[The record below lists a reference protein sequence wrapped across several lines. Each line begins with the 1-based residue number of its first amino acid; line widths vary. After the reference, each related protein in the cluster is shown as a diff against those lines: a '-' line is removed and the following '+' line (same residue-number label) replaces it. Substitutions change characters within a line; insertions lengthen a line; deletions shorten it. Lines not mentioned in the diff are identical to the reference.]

1 MSKCL
6 GEIAY
11 ITKLA
16 GFEHTNYI
24 QGNCTHT
31 KATETDVPLFIG
43 KTVRDGKIDTDFDWY
58 IPKSISD
65 GLERSKLTKKCL
77 VLPYVGTLGDMAIF
91 DGSYPA
97 HLGSNIAKIE
107 LNPNCG
113 YSEEFIYYFLKSPY
127 GQSLLLRDMQGA
139 VQKNITMEA
148 IRKVELPD
156 ISIEHQAKVV
166 SVLKMLDDKI
176 KNNNAI
182 NTELEAIAK
191 TIYDYWFLQ
200 FEFPDENGKP
210 YKSSG
215 GKMIWNEELKREIP
229 EKFKVED
236 ILSMCHVVDCL
247 HSQKPSYLFED
258 EKYYLLTLENLLK
271 DGTIDLSEKFYI
283 SKKDYE
289 EWTSRIEVREN
300 DFVVTNAGRA
310 GDICKLPRNVKCAIG
325 RNITAIRPTEIDPYY
340 LRCFFKS
347 NYLRE
352 QILGNLDCGAFF
364 MSFNV
369 KSIKKLKILVPSQ
382 TVFDNFIEKVK
393 PIILQIEENIIQ
405 NQELASLRDFLL
417 PLLMN
422 GQVTFKED

>member
-24 QGNCTHT
+24 QGHCTHT
-31 KATETDVPLFIG
+31 KANETDVPLFIG

-107 LNPNCG
+107 LNQDCG
-113 YSEEFIYYFLKSPY
+113 YSEEYIYYFLKSPY

-148 IRKVELPD
+148 IRKVELPN
-156 ISIEHQAKVV
+156 ISIEYQAKVV
-166 SVLKMLDDKI
+166 SALKMLDDKI
-176 KNNNAI
+176 ENNNAV
-182 NTELEAIAK
+182 NTELEAMAK

-210 YKSSG
+210 Y
-215 GKMIWNEELKREIP
+215 
-229 EKFKVED
+229 
-236 ILSMCHVVDCL
+236 
-247 HSQKPSYLFED
+247 
-258 EKYYLLTLENLLK
+258 
-271 DGTIDLSEKFYI
+271 
-283 SKKDYE
+283 
-289 EWTSRIEVREN
+289 
-300 DFVVTNAGRA
+300 
-310 GDICKLPRNVKCAIG
+310 
-325 RNITAIRPTEIDPYY
+325 
-340 LRCFFKS
+340 
-347 NYLRE
+347 
-352 QILGNLDCGAFF
+352 
-364 MSFNV
+364 
-369 KSIKKLKILVPSQ
+369 
-382 TVFDNFIEKVK
+382 
-393 PIILQIEENIIQ
+393 
-405 NQELASLRDFLL
+405 
-417 PLLMN
+417 
-422 GQVTFKED
+422 